1 MIERRTEMK
10 RNQKPGTWLRII
22 VLPQR
27 LTRSIRFLPILF
39 SKPVLYPVSVIN
51 AIWIVTMLIQYNP
64 KRATELYLSLSA
76 YQIVWW
82 LFGIAIISFFHEIG
96 HISALLH
103 CGGTPGGVGLSICF
117 FLPRGWSELKGIDS
131 LPAAERVY
139 VDLGGIYFQL
149 ILTEA
154 VFLVNILLLQNQV
167 LTAICTASVHMAL
180 INLIPNQGLDGYW
193 VVKDLFG
200 SEDISANARALF
212 IKSKVKT
219 EKHGQK
225 EILITAVLLIARNIA
240 LIYLLTLIMFILI
253 AAGKIVVRD
262 LLAAYRNMVSRPVS
276 LTYVIILQ
284 FLSTRLGS
292 LAFLIVAMQN
302 VVSSIIQMTS
312 GKARRPSGEKNAC

>member
-1 MIERRTEMK
+1 MLERRTEMK
-10 RNQKPGTWLRII
+10 TNQKPGTWLRII
-22 VLPQR
+22 VLSQR
-27 LTRSIRFLPILF
+27 LTRNLRFLPILF
-39 SKPVLYPVSVIN
+39 SKPVLYPVSAIN

-103 CGGTPGGVGLSICF
+103 CGGTPGGVGLSIRF

-131 LPAAERVY
+131 LPAVERVY

-154 VFLVNILLLQNQV
+154 VFLVNAVWLQNQV
-167 LTAICTASVHMAL
+167 LASICTASVHMAL
-180 INLIPNQGLDGYW
+180 INLIPNQGSDGYW

-200 SEDISANARALF
+200 IEDISANARALL
-212 IKSKVKT
+212 SKLKLKT

-225 EILITAVLLIARNIA
+225 ETLITAVLLTARNIA
-240 LIYLLTLIMFILI
+240 LIYLLTLLLLVSI
-253 AAGKIVVRD
+253 AAGKTLALD
-262 LLAAYRNMVSRPVS
+262 LLAAYRYTVSRPVS
-276 LTYVIILQ
+276 LTYEIILH
-284 FLSTRLGS
+284 FLSRRLGA

>member
-27 LTRSIRFLPILF
+27 LTMSIRILPILF
-39 SKPVLYPVSVIN
+39 SKPVFYPVSVIN
-51 AIWIVTMLIQYNP
+51 AICIVTMLIQYNP
-64 KRATELYLSLSA
+64 QKATELYLRLTA

-103 CGGTPGGVGLSICF
+103 CGGTPGGVGLSIRF

-131 LPAAERVY
+131 LPAVERVY

-154 VFLVNILLLQNQV
+154 VFLVNAVWLQNQV

-180 INLIPNQGLDGYW
+180 INLIPNQGSDGYW

-200 SEDISANARALF
+200 IEDISANARALF
-212 IKSKVKT
+212 IKSRVIT
-219 EKHGQK
+219 EKCGQK

-240 LIYLLTLIMFILI
+240 LIYLLILLLFVSI
-253 AAGKIVVRD
+253 AAGKTLALD
-262 LLAAYRNMVSRPVS
+262 LAAAYRNMVNGPVS
-276 LTYVIILQ
+276 LTYKTILQ
-284 FLSTRLGS
+284 YLSRRLGCI
-292 LAFLIVAMQN
+292 AFLTVALQN
-302 VVSSIIQMTS
+302 NISSILQMTR

>member
-27 LTRSIRFLPILF
+27 LTMSIRILPILF
-39 SKPVLYPVSVIN
+39 SKPVFYPVSVIN
-51 AIWIVTMLIQYNP
+51 AICIVTMLIQYNP
-64 KRATELYLSLSA
+64 QKATELYLRLTA

-103 CGGTPGGVGLSICF
+103 CGGTPGGVGLSVRF

-131 LPAAERVY
+131 LPADVRVY

-154 VFLVNILLLQNQV
+154 VFLVNAVWLQNQV

-180 INLIPNQGLDGYW
+180 INLIPNQGSDGYW

-200 SEDISANARALF
+200 IEDISANARALF
-212 IKSKVKT
+212 SKSKVKT
-219 EKHGQK
+219 EKHRQK
-225 EILITAVLLIARNIA
+225 EIMITAVLLIARNIA
-240 LIYLLTLIMFILI
+240 LIYLLILLLFVSI
-253 AAGKIVVRD
+253 AAGKTLALD
-262 LLAAYRNMVSRPVS
+262 LAAAYRNMVNGPVS
-276 LTYVIILQ
+276 LTYKTILQ
-284 FLSTRLGS
+284 YLSRRLGCI
-292 LAFLIVAMQN
+292 AFLTVALQN
-302 VVSSIIQMTS
+302 NISSILQMTR

>member
-27 LTRSIRFLPILF
+27 LTRSIRILPILF
-39 SKPVLYPVSVIN
+39 SKPVFYPVSVIN

-64 KRATELYLSLSA
+64 QKATEIYLRLTA

-103 CGGTPGGVGLSICF
+103 CGGTPGGVGLSVRF

-131 LPAAERVY
+131 LPATVRVY

-154 VFLVNILLLQNQV
+154 VFLVNILWLQNQV

-180 INLIPNQGLDGYW
+180 INLIPNQGSDGYW

-200 SEDISANARALF
+200 IDDISANARALF
-212 IKSKVKT
+212 IKSNVKT

-225 EILITAVLLIARNIA
+225 EILITAVLLTARNIA
-240 LIYLLTLIMFILI
+240 LIYLLTLLLFVSI
-253 AAGKIVVRD
+253 AAGKTLALD
-262 LLAAYRNMVSRPVS
+262 LAAAYRNMVNGPVS
-276 LTYVIILQ
+276 LTYKTILQ
-284 FLSTRLGS
+284 YLSRRLGCI
-292 LAFLIVAMQN
+292 AFLTVALQN
-302 VVSSIIQMTS
+302 NISSILQMTR

>member
-22 VLPQR
+22 VLSQR
-27 LTRSIRFLPILF
+27 LTRNLRILPILF
-39 SKPVLYPVSVIN
+39 SKPVFYPVSAIN

-76 YQIVWW
+76 YQILWW

-103 CGGTPGGVGLSICF
+103 CGGTPGGVGLSIRF
-117 FLPRGWSELKGIDS
+117 FLPRGWSELKGINS
-131 LPAAERVY
+131 LPATERVY

-154 VFLVNILLLQNQV
+154 VFLVNAVWLQNQV
-167 LTAICTASVHMAL
+167 LAAICTASVHMAL
-180 INLIPNQGLDGYW
+180 INLIPNQGSDGYW

-200 SEDISANARALF
+200 IEDISAKARALLR
-212 IKSKVKT
+212 KSKVKT

-225 EILITAVLLIARNIA
+225 ETLITGILLIARNIA
-240 LIYLLTLIMFILI
+240 LIYLLTLILFISI
-253 AAGKIVVRD
+253 AAGKIIALD
-262 LLAAYRNMVSRPVS
+262 LLAAYRNMVNCPVS
-276 LTYVIILQ
+276 LPHETILQ
-284 FLSTRLGS
+284 YLSRRLGCI
-292 LAFLIVAMQN
+292 AFLIVALQN
-302 VVSSIIQMTS
+302 NISSILQMTR